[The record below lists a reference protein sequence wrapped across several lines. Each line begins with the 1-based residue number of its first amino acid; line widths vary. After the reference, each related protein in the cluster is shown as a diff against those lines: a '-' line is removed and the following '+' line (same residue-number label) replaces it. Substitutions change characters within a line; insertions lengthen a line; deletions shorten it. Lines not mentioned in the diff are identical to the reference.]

1 MTFHSD
7 TLTESNLPNLI
18 HRGKVRD
25 THRIDDDTLLMVSTD
40 RISAYDVIM
49 PNPIPGKGAV
59 LNQMASFWFN
69 KTKHL
74 IENHLLNEQEIDKL
88 SLPKNIRRRA
98 MLVRQAER
106 IDIECVARG
115 YITGS
120 AMDEYKESQS
130 VASVKMP
137 SGMVEGD
144 PFPQPIFTPATKAEE
159 GHDENI
165 SIDKMKNL
173 VGSELTKTLMDIT
186 IDIYQY
192 AHDYAIQKGI
202 IIADTKLEFGFWNGK
217 IILIDEMI
225 TPDSSRFW
233 DSSGYKP
240 GQQQPNFDKQFVR
253 DYLNEQNWDRTPPGP
268 QLPDEIV
275 YKTSVRYNEAFVKL
289 VDAKIN

>member
-1 MTFHSD
+1 MTFQSD

-40 RISAYDVIM
+40 RISAYDVVM

-59 LNQMASFWFN
+59 LNQMASFWFK

-88 SLPKNIRRRA
+88 SLPKNIERRA

-173 VGSELTKTLMDIT
+173 VGSELTKTLMEIT

-233 DSSGYKP
+233 DASGYKP
-240 GQQQPNFDKQFVR
+240 GQQQPNYDKQFVR
-253 DYLNEQNWDRTPPGP
+253 DYLNEQKWDRTPPGP
-268 QLPDEIV
+268 ELPDEIV

>member
-1 MTFHSD
+1 MTPYSD
-7 TLTESNLPNLI
+7 TLIESNLPNLI

-25 THRIDDDTLLMVSTD
+25 THRIDTDSLLMVSTD
-40 RISAYDVIM
+40 RISAYDVVM

-59 LNQMASFWFN
+59 LNQMSFFWFN
-69 KTKHL
+69 ETKHI
-74 IENHLLNEQEIDKL
+74 IENHLLDGQEINKL
-88 SLPKNIRRRA
+88 ALPDNIKRRA

-120 AMDEYKESQS
+120 AMDEYKESES
-130 VASVKMP
+130 IASVKMP

-144 PFPQPIFTPATKAEE
+144 PFPEPIFTPATKAEK

-165 SIDKMKNL
+165 SVDKMASMM
-173 VGSELTKTLMDIT
+173 GSELTKTLMELT
-186 IDIYQY
+186 ISIYQY
-192 AHDYAIQKGI
+192 AHDYAIQRGI
-202 IIADTKLEFGFWNGK
+202 IIADTKLEFGFWDGR

-233 DSSGYKP
+233 DSSRYKP

-253 DYLNEQNWDRTPPGP
+253 DYLNAQKWDRNPPGP
-268 QLPDEIV
+268 LLPDEIV

-289 VDAKIN
+289 VDAEIN

>member
-1 MTFHSD
+1 MTFQSD

-40 RISAYDVIM
+40 RISAYDVVM

-59 LNQMASFWFN
+59 LNQMASFWFK

-88 SLPKNIRRRA
+88 SLPKNIERRA

-120 AMDEYKESQS
+120 AMVEYKESQS

-192 AHDYAIQKGI
+192 AHNYAIQKGI

-217 IILIDEMI
+217 IILIDEMV

-240 GQQQPNFDKQFVR
+240 GQPPPNYDKQFVR
-253 DYLNEQNWDRTPPGP
+253 DYLNEQKWDRTPPGP
-268 QLPDEIV
+268 ALPDEIV

>member
-1 MTFHSD
+1 MTLSSD
-7 TLTESNLPNLI
+7 TLIESNLPNLI

-40 RISAYDVIM
+40 RISAYDVVM

-59 LNQMASFWFN
+59 LNQMSSFWFN
-69 KTKHL
+69 KTKHI
-74 IENHLLNEQEIDKL
+74 IENHLLDGQEFNKL
-88 SLPKNIRRRA
+88 SLRKNIERRA
-98 MLVRQAER
+98 MLVREAER

-144 PFPQPIFTPATKAEE
+144 PFPEPIFTPATKAEE

-165 SIDKMKNL
+165 SVDKMASM
-173 VGSELTKTLMDIT
+173 VGSDLTKTLMELT
-186 IDIYQY
+186 IAIYQY

-202 IIADTKLEFGFWNGK
+202 IIADTKLEFGFWDGK
-217 IILIDEMI
+217 VILIDEMI

-233 DSSGYKP
+233 DSSRYKP

-253 DYLNEQNWDRTPPGP
+253 DYLNAQKWDRNPPGP
-268 QLPDEIV
+268 LLPDEIV

-289 VDAKIN
+289 VDAEIN